1 MKKKNGFTLIEL
13 LVVIAIIAILASMLL
28 PALDRAR
35 TQARQAVCMSN
46 LKQIGIA
53 VNMYLNDNNEYF
65 YPTVWAWTGDF
76 GSYNG
81 TSFLRTLV
89 QMGYAGGYM
98 KYSGVTSGNLIE
110 AGGIVVC
117 PDVRRPQVSVYV
129 ADFNYNY
136 YLGQTT
142 APYYGRLSK
151 VRQPSKTLVFCEGS
165 SSQCHYAPNIWGWTV
180 GTDRVRGRHFNYQML
195 NCLFV
200 DGSVR
205 ALGYNDFVKDNIFY
219 P

>member
-13 LVVIAIIAILASMLL
+13 LVVIAIIAVLAAMLL

-35 TQARQAVCMSN
+35 TQARQSICMAN

-53 VNMYLNDNNEYF
+53 VRMYLDDFNEYF
-65 YPTVWAWTGDF
+65 YPVVWGWTSDMGTW
-76 GSYNG
+76 NG

-89 QMGYAGGYM
+89 NMNYAPGYM
-98 KYSGVTSGNLIE
+98 RYSGGTSGNLIA
-110 AGGIVVC
+110 AGGVVVC
-117 PDVRRPQVSVYV
+117 PDVRRPQYTVYV
-129 ADFNYNY
+129 ADFNYNA
-136 YLGQTT
+136 YLGYGWSTKYGKLSRVKYPSQT
-142 APYYGRLSK
+142 L
-151 VRQPSKTLVFCEGS
+151 LFCEGCY
-165 SSQCHYAPNIWGWTV
+165 SQRHDPPSIWSNTLNH
-180 GTDRVRGRHFNYQML
+180 RIYGRHFNYQML

-205 ALGYNDFVKDNIFY
+205 ALNYNEFVKGNIFS